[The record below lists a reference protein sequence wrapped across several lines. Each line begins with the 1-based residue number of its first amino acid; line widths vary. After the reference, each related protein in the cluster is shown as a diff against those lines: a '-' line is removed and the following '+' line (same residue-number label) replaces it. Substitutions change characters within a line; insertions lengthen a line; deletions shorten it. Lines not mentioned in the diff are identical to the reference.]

1 MTRRWTSKISLRVRS
16 LFRREA
22 VDAELDEELRS
33 HLERQIAQNIAAGMS
48 REEARYAALR
58 EFGGVDQIR
67 EECSDMRKVNWLQD
81 LGQDIRY
88 GLRMLRKSP
97 GFTTV
102 AVLTLALGIGANT
115 AIFSFVNSAL
125 LRALPVSHPQSLML
139 LQWSARA
146 DPKHLS
152 WSSYGDC
159 VTQNTPTLSSSC
171 SLSEPMFH
179 DIRDKTDV
187 FSSVA
192 AFASGDRLDVSGNG
206 SAGIVENPAYISGDY
221 FETLGI
227 RPLTGRL
234 IGSADDAP
242 TASPVVVLSYAYWK
256 SNFGGSPAVIGTT
269 ILVNKAPFTIVG
281 VAEPQFDALSPG
293 NPIQIWLPL
302 SSVPRIEVPWDNRDA
317 DFNNWWLVIV
327 GRLKPGTPRS
337 RAQAAVS
344 ILFRNEVLHSAKPI
358 FQPKDDPTVSL
369 ISAQKGLTGDTTD
382 LSAPLYVLMLAVGV
396 VLLIACA
403 NVAGLLLSRATGRQ
417 REIALR
423 FALGARRGRVV
434 RQFLTES
441 LLLSF
446 AGGALGL
453 LFAGWAATT
462 IAVFVSANV
471 DGPSTL
477 NPTIDPRVL
486 AFTAA
491 VSILT
496 GVLFG
501 LAPAFR
507 GMRIDLSPALKEG
520 ASSCVPQAHSSGR
533 WLTPAN
539 TLVVA
544 QVALTVIV
552 LAGAGLLVRTLQNLK
567 SVDPG
572 FDTRNILTFR
582 IDPMLI
588 GYKGTEVDSFYKN
601 LQNRLAAI
609 PGVTAVTYS
618 FRPLLGGGLWTT
630 DFHLPG
636 RPQDEK
642 VEADIL
648 TVGSDFFET
657 MKIPLRLG
665 RQFNSTDFSQ
675 AERVAEI
682 LAEENERVAAGV
694 GHPPSSIVAENKNAA
709 ANLPPTPAIVNEAF
723 VKKYFPGR
731 NPLGIRFGG
740 HPATEDDPTA
750 TPGWEI
756 TGVVGN
762 ARYNSLRRDVQ
773 PTIYVP
779 ASGGHVAFTLRT
791 AIDPAKFVPQ
801 VRSVAAQ
808 IDKNLP
814 IFRIRTE
821 TEQIDRQLFTE
832 RLVARLSSFFGLL
845 ALVLACI
852 GLYGLL
858 SYEVTRRT
866 REIGIRMALGAK
878 ANDVL
883 RLVIGQGI
891 ALAAA
896 GALIG
901 IGAALGIMRFL
912 SSLLYNVRAAD
923 PLTFLGVAVL
933 LGAVAALACYLP
945 AHRATRVD
953 PLVALRYE

>member
-1 MTRRWTSKISLRVRS
+1 MRWQNKISLRLRS
-16 LFRREA
+16 LVRRDA
-22 VDAELDEELRS
+22 VDHELDEELRF
-33 HLERQIAQNIAAGMS
+33 HLERQIAQNIAAGMAP
-48 REEARYAALR
+48 EEARRAALR
-58 EFGGVDQIR
+58 EFGGVDQVR
-67 EECSDMRKVNWLQD
+67 EECSDMRNVNWLQD
-81 LGQDIRY
+81 LAQDIRY

-97 GFTTV
+97 AFTTV
-102 AVLTLALGIGANT
+102 AVATLGLGIGANT

-125 LRALPVSHPQSLML
+125 LRALPVSDPQRLML
-139 LQWSARA
+139 VQWSAHSNPRN
-146 DPKHLS
+146 LS
-152 WSSYGDC
+152 WSTYGDC
-159 VTQNTPTLSSSC
+159 VTQNTPTLSSTC

-187 FSSVA
+187 FSGVA

-206 SAGIVENPAYISGDY
+206 DASTVENPAYVSGDY

-234 IGSADDAP
+234 VGSAADAP

-256 SNFGGSPAVIGTT
+256 SNFGGSPSAIGRT
-269 ILVNKAPFTIVG
+269 ILLNKVPFTIVG

-293 NPIQIWLPL
+293 NPIQIWIPL
-302 SSVPRIEVPWDNRDA
+302 SSVPRIELPWDNRDA
-317 DFNNWWLVIV
+317 DFNNWWLVII

-344 ILFRNEVLHSAKPI
+344 TLFRNHVLHSAKPI
-358 FQPKDDPTVSL
+358 FQPKDNPTVSL
-369 ISAQKGLTGDTTD
+369 IPAQQGLTGDTTD
-382 LSAPLYVLMLAVGV
+382 LSAPLYVLLLAVVV

-423 FALGARRGRVV
+423 FALGARRGRVI

-441 LLLSF
+441 LLLSV

-453 LFAGWAATT
+453 LFARWAATA
-462 IAVFVSANV
+462 IAAFVRANV

-477 NPTIDPRVL
+477 NPSIDLRVL

-520 ASSCVPQAHSSGR
+520 ASSCAPQAHPSGR
-533 WLTPAN
+533 WFTAAN
-539 TLVVA
+539 ILVVA

-582 IDPMLI
+582 IDPTLI
-588 GYKGTEVDSFYKN
+588 GYKRTEVDSFYKD
-601 LQNRLAAI
+601 LQSRLAAI
-609 PGVTAVTYS
+609 PGVTSVTYS

-636 RPQDEK
+636 HPQDEK
-642 VEADIL
+642 VDADIL
-648 TVGSDFFET
+648 TVGSGFFET

-665 RQFNSTDFSQ
+665 RQFNSTDFSE
-675 AERVAEI
+675 AERVAET
-682 LAEENERVAAGV
+682 LAEENERVAVGV
-694 GHPPSSIVAENKNAA
+694 GRPASSIVAENKNAA
-709 ANLPPTPAIVNEAF
+709 WNLPPTPAIVNEAF
-723 VKKYFPGR
+723 VKKYFPAAK
-731 NPLGIRFGG
+731 PLGIRFGD

-756 TGVVGN
+756 RGVVGN

-779 ASGGHVAFTLRT
+779 ASGGHIAFTLRT
-791 AIDPAKFVPQ
+791 AIDPASFSPQ
-801 VRSVAAQ
+801 VRGVAAQ
-808 IDKNLP
+808 MDKNLP

-821 TEQIDRQLFTE
+821 TQQIDSQLFRE
-832 RLVARLSSFFGLL
+832 RLIARLSTFFGLL

-866 REIGIRMALGAK
+866 REIGIRMALGAETD
-878 ANDVL
+878 DVL

-891 ALAAA
+891 ALAAI
-896 GALIG
+896 GAMLG
-901 IGAALGIMRFL
+901 IGAALGVMRFL
-912 SSLLYNVRAAD
+912 ASLLYNVGEAD
-923 PLTFLGVAVL
+923 PVTFAGVAVL

-945 AHRATRVD
+945 ARRATRVD